1 MKRMIFAV
9 SMLVFFSVVGFA
21 IAQTPAPTP
30 WITINDSYF
39 DAEGRPEIMAVSPIA
54 INVDSNGFYEN
65 ADWWIIAIENEGNIL
80 WYDIA
85 GEKWKPIIEFPFVSH
100 SGTVF
105 DLEGYPISTK
115 GLDVGKTINFFFFID
130 TIMDLS
136 PTWEAMT
143 GNIINYTPTNDC
155 IVVWKQQMAD
165 HGLTGDFLL
174 GFDYSSTPSGPK
186 YFYSQEWPD
195 TGWIMR
201 PVGDDGFATIN
212 YLNGGWIE
220 GSILTGKK
228 GYGEHKC
235 SQYLFNDHIRLQL
248 GQEKVCPCSNTG
260 DTLILNIEYLG
271 DDTYRV
277 FMNFAKLP
285 IRNYQQLLVE
295 GQVYENKMIWS
306 DQNNPYYTVVDEHPC
321 YYTDVYWP
329 SDSKMEFT
337 FCAIKE
343 NGERECIPPE
353 ESVFYFN
360 GHFAVK
366 LADYKN

>member
-1 MKRMIFAV
+1 MKRIIFAV

-21 IAQTPAPTP
+21 IAQTPAPAP

-130 TIMDLS
+130 TVMDMS
-136 PTWEAMT
+136 PTWESMY
-143 GNIINYTPTNDC
+143 GNIITFTPLNDC
-155 IVVWKQQMAD
+155 RVTWIQQIFD
-165 HGLTGDFLL
+165 EGLTGDFLL
-174 GFDYSSTPSGPK
+174 GFNYSGTPSGEKIIDGQIWPEREWVDYAVDDNGFIILNWPNGK
-186 YFYSQEWPD
+186 YF
-195 TGWIMR
+195 
-201 PVGDDGFATIN
+201 
-212 YLNGGWIE
+212 E
-220 GSILTGKK
+220 GSLATFDETIYNYADHNCSQFLFNNHLRIKLGTEKTC
-228 GYGEHKC
+228 EHK
-235 SQYLFNDHIRLQL
+235 
-248 GQEKVCPCSNTG
+248 NTG
-260 DTLILNIEYLG
+260 DTLITSIEYLG
-271 DDTYRV
+271 NENYRI
-277 FMNFAKLP
+277 FMDFTRLP
-285 IRNYQQLLVE
+285 IRNYQKIILN
-295 GQVYENKMIWS
+295 GQIAPNDRWADMEVI
-306 DQNNPYYTVVDEHPC
+306 DEHPC

-329 SDSKMEFT
+329 STSKMEFT

-353 ESVFYFN
+353 ESIFFSD

-366 LADYKN
+366 LSDYKN